1 MSNNT
6 NTKAM
11 SFWKFMN
18 DNIIEI
24 PIIQRDYAHGRL
36 GKENLRKNFLAD
48 LKKALD
54 NESPYKDTSMKLDFI
69 YVSIENGKLN
79 LWTVSNDLPPFGC
92 CIGISP
98 YVQSS

>member
-36 GKENLRKNFLAD
+36 GRDYREIVKNFVR
-48 LKKALD
+48 
-54 NESPYKDTSMKLDFI
+54 N
-69 YVSIENGKLN
+69 
-79 LWTVSNDLPPFGC
+79 
-92 CIGISP
+92 
-98 YVQSS
+98 